1 MYIAGQYSSES
12 SCTGSPQKCF
22 VISSFFVYSK
32 IALVFSDCGWGLML
46 TPCVFDNWYTVK
58 RREYKPCFLYSS
70 NFLVMNVGCN
80 LLWTN
85 QVRCSADE
93 SCALL
98 HSLETYIILI
108 VQILRLPCCIIYPT
122 WLVRLAVPHAFV
134 SSN

>member
-1 MYIAGQYSSES
+1 
-12 SCTGSPQKCF
+12 
-22 VISSFFVYSK
+22 
-32 IALVFSDCGWGLML
+32 ML

-98 HSLETYIILI
+98 HSLERYIILI
-108 VQILRLPCCIIYPT
+108 VELSGIYGNKNKPCPQ
-122 WLVRLAVPHAFV
+122 AVALGLGWFTAINP
-134 SSN
+134 